1 LIEIEGETQVSAA
14 VTLWAKHMTKIR
26 RHREEAFGLLLQPIL
41 WVVLFGIGMQAAM
54 GPGYIAFMVPGIIT
68 LSALSGSIA
77 GGSTLLDERLRGIT
91 KEYLV
96 APIPR
101 LSILMG
107 NALSTVNKG
116 LLQAFVILIVGLL
129 MGASLKFAPL
139 GWIGGFLLV
148 AGYSLGFAGIA
159 LGVASV
165 TDSVGGYHALIFIL
179 NLPLLFASNALFP
192 LASLSANAPVLEIA
206 ARLNPTTYVVDG
218 LRQLVFEDAYYLPSD
233 IQLPLWQSF
242 AVVGIFAAFG
252 VWFALRMFN
261 RSLR

>member
-1 LIEIEGETQVSAA
+1 MSAA
-14 VTLWAKHMTKIR
+14 ITLWAKHMTKIR

-54 GPGYIAFMVPGIIT
+54 GAGYIAFMVPGIIT

-91 KEYLV
+91 NEYLV

-116 LLQAFVILIVGLL
+116 LLQAFVILIVGIM
-129 MGASLKFAPL
+129 MGASVKFAPV
-139 GWIGGFLLV
+139 GWIGGLV
-148 AGYSLGFAGIA
+148 LVSGYSLGFAGIA

-192 LASLSANAPVLEIA
+192 LVSLSANAPVLEIA

-218 LRQLVFEDAYYLPSD
+218 LRQMVFQDAYYLPND
-233 IQLPLWQSF
+233 IQLPLWQCF
-242 AVVGIFAAFG
+242 AVVGFFAILG

-261 RSLR
+261 RSVQ